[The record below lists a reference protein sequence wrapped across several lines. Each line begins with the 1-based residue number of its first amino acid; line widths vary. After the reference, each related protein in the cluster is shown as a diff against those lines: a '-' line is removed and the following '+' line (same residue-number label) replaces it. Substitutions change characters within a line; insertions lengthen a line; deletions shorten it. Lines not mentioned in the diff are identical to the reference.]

1 MIRAGLRLLNFP
13 VLFAVAVLGAISSPV
28 AQSPTSTATGSGYDR
43 ADPRQSLA
51 ALAGPL
57 AVRITSP
64 LGRTGAT
71 GAVRIV
77 AQVSAPANLVVS
89 AVRFYVDGVMV
100 GETKKGPPW
109 GVDWTDDNPF
119 EKREIRVDAFDA
131 AGHAATDSVTL
142 KPLEIVEHTEVSSVY
157 VEASVQDKTGRFVTG
172 MTPGG
177 FQLTE
182 DNVPQVLEVVR
193 PEELPATFT
202 LLIDTSQ
209 SMARRIDFVRDAATR
224 LASYLREKDRIIVV
238 PFSRTLE
245 AITGPTDDRR
255 TVEDAIAGIRSGG
268 GTAILNSIAATAKV
282 ISGVEGR
289 HAVILITDGYDEHS
303 TESFD
308 DALRAIQSTGAAVYV
323 VGIGGVAG
331 ISLKGERF
339 LRQLAEDTGGRA
351 FFPSREIEL
360 KPIHE
365 LVAAEVT
372 LRYVLTYTPKN
383 QKVDGTWR
391 QISVKT
397 VDKDLKVRARPG
409 YFAPRPPPIRPNLE
423 FTLTDSNNE
432 LSDMSMDQLQVV
444 EDGVPQKLEAFQEAT
459 TPVSIVF
466 ALDSSGSM
474 KKVVEPVKAAAR
486 SFIEQVRPEDSLALM
501 TFADHASFSHDLTT
515 RRDWSMEAIDR
526 YTSIG
531 GTALYDALFDALSRL
546 KGIEGRRVIIVMTD
560 GRDEN
565 NPGTGPGSSHTLA
578 QVLERLKQTDAVIFP
593 VGLGPKI
600 DRPVLEQLAEVSG
613 GEAFFPEDVSV
624 LGADFNR
631 VLETLRR
638 RYVISYTST
647 NATRDGSWRKV
658 EIKSLKPGVVVAS
671 RGGYFAPAK

>member
-1 MIRAGLRLLNFP
+1 MTRAGLRLLI
-13 VLFAVAVLGAISSPV
+13 FALSLAGGLVGAVSSLV
-28 AQSPTSTATGSGYDR
+28 AQSPSSVASGSG
-43 ADPRQSLA
+43 ADHVPPPQNLA

-71 GAVRIV
+71 TAVRIV
-77 AQVSAPANLVVS
+77 AQVNGSTNVT
-89 AVRFYVDGVMV
+89 AVRFYVDGVMLA
-100 GETKKGPPW
+100 ESKKGPPW
-109 GVDWTDDNPF
+109 GIDWTDENPL

-142 KPLEIVEHTEVSSVY
+142 KPLEIVDHTEVSSVY
-157 VEASVQDKTGRFVTG
+157 VETSVQDKTGRFVTG
-172 MTPGG
+172 MTSGG
-177 FQLTE
+177 FTLYE
-182 DNVPQVLEVVR
+182 DDVPQTLDVVR
-193 PEELPATFT
+193 PEQLPATFT

-209 SMARRIDFVRDAATR
+209 SMSRRIDFVRDAAME
-224 LASYLREKDRIIVV
+224 LAGYLRAKDRIIVA
-238 PFSRTLE
+238 PFSKTLE
-245 AITGPTDDRR
+245 SITGPTDDRA
-255 TVEDAIAGIRSGG
+255 TVYEAISQIRPGG
-268 GTAILNSIAATAKV
+268 GTAILNSLTQTARM

-289 HAVILITDGYDEHS
+289 HAVILLTDGYDEHS

-308 DALRAIQSTGAAVYV
+308 DALRAIQGTGAAVYV

-339 LRQLAEDTGGRA
+339 LKQIADDTGGRA

-360 KPIHE
+360 RPIHD

-383 QKVDGTWR
+383 QTVDGTWR
-391 QISVKT
+391 RITVKPL
-397 VDKDLKVRARPG
+397 DKELKVRARPG
-409 YFAPRPPPIRPNLE
+409 YFAPKPPPIRPNIE
-423 FTLTDSNNE
+423 FTMTNANAE
-432 LSDMSMDQLQVV
+432 LADMSMDQLEVR

-466 ALDSSGSM
+466 ALDGSGSM
-474 KKVVEPVKAAAR
+474 KKVVEPIKAAAR
-486 SFIEQVRPEDSLALM
+486 GFIEQVRPEDSLALM
-501 TFADHASFSHDLTT
+501 TFADKVNFAHDLTT
-515 RRDWSMEAIDR
+515 RRDWSLEAVDK
-526 YTSIG
+526 YVANG
-531 GTALYDALFDALSRL
+531 GTALYDAVYDALSRL
-546 KGIEGRRVIIVMTD
+546 KGIEGRRMVVVMTD

-565 NPGTGPGSSHTLA
+565 NPGTAPGSTHTFA
-578 QVLERLKQTDAVIFP
+578 QVLDRLKETEATIFT

-600 DRPVLEQLAEVSG
+600 DRPVLQQLADISG
-613 GEAFFPEDVSV
+613 GEAYFPQDVTV

-647 NATRDGSWRKV
+647 NSARDGAWRKV
-658 EIKSLKPGVVVAS
+658 EIRSTRSGVAIAS